1 MSKKTTYIVI
11 KNNEE
16 LGRYATRKQAELI
29 VSQVGGLVI
38 AYTKE

>member
-16 LGRYATRKQAELI
+16 IGRYATRKQAAMI
-29 VSQVGGLVI
+29 VSQIGGMVV